1 MKTGAVIVAAG
12 TSSYMTDFKPMLKM
26 GRTTLIKRI
35 ISTLKQ
41 AGVDPILVV
50 TGSNAN
56 QLEKHISHMGVICL
70 RNERYTETQMF
81 DSARIGLEYLHDKCD
96 RILFTPSDIP
106 LFSVQSVYKLLNTS
120 AEISCPTHKGVQGH
134 PLLISSDIVP
144 LLLTYTG
151 EGGIRGAIR
160 HSGKKITKV
169 PVEDD
174 GILMGIDTLED
185 YEKLLYQ
192 YREMHKAQALYFQLQ
207 LRLCKEEPFFG
218 PGVAEFLNL
227 VEQTGSMQTACSC
240 MHMSYSKAWN
250 MVNMVEEQLGFSIL
264 VRRAGGPEG
273 GSSQLTEEGKEFT
286 QRFTDFQNELK
297 SAADKLF
304 NKYFPPT
311 EE

>member
-41 AGVDPILVV
+41 AGADPILVV
-50 TGSNAN
+50 TGSNAD
-56 QLEKHISHMGVICL
+56 QLEKHISRMGVICL

-81 DSARIGLEYLHDKCD
+81 ESARIGLEYLHDKCD

-120 AEISCPTHKGVQGH
+120 AEISCPIHKGIQGH

-174 GILMGIDTLED
+174 GVLMDIDTLED

-218 PGVAEFLNL
+218 PGVAEFLTL

-264 VRRAGGPEG
+264 VRRAGGPEEEAL
-273 GSSQLTEEGKEFT
+273 SSPKKEKNLRSVLLIFRMNLNLL
-286 QRFTDFQNELK
+286 QINYLI
-297 SAADKLF
+297 
-304 NKYFPPT
+304 NIFPH
-311 EE
+311 